1 MLSYMTILENKS
13 ADKKVNL
20 KEAFLSAG
28 VRDST
33 YYRAKMGK
41 DLRYHTAL
49 KVQHQI
55 EKLSAL
61 QKRSTSN

>member
-1 MLSYMTILENKS
+1 MTILKNIS
-13 ADKKVNL
+13 VDTNVDL
-20 KEAFLSAG
+20 KQAFVSAG
-28 VRDST
+28 ITDST
-33 YYRAKMGK
+33 YYRANMGK
-41 DLRYHTAL
+41 DLRYNTAL

>member
-1 MLSYMTILENKS
+1 MTILKNIS
-13 ADKKVNL
+13 VDTNVDL
-20 KEAFLSAG
+20 KQAFVSAG
-28 VRDST
+28 ITDST

-41 DLRYHTAL
+41 DLRYNTAL
-49 KVQHQI
+49 KVQQQI